1 MKLHRLHIEN
11 FKAITTRDLTF
22 PDTGVVVVQG
32 RNEVGKTSMIEAFD
46 ALISYKDSSRASQ
59 VKDAKPVD
67 RDVPIVVEAE
77 FTVSDERVVY
87 RKQWMKQP
95 ATTLRFVAG
104 PRAGRTLTG
113 GEAHDAATALWSTSD
128 TTLWKAMRIMQAT
141 QLDATGL
148 GGSKVLQRAL
158 EAQAGGTPME
168 DTASEG
174 LVIRVKTEAD
184 RYWIASRARPSA
196 EYRAATALAETAR
209 DAARAARSALDE
221 VAQTQTELAT
231 VLDDLAHLERAHAE
245 QRAECHTLGAK
256 LVAITQASEARAAA
270 ELALDRAERECR
282 NDETRHEQRTDLR
295 DQVAEA
301 AAEVERLETAI
312 AAAEREVA
320 PARTLAHEAELAYEQ
335 AQESW
340 DLAREADQVAA
351 DDRSHVLS
359 LGRLSDLRATL
370 QKLEDLRT
378 RISGLRKSAETALT
392 AEKLDELERVVHAA
406 ETAEIALG
414 VGSAHLQVASLEGTG
429 TLLVDGTPTAIS
441 DSWESAVV
449 VDTTLEIP
457 GRWRITVSPESATA
471 SRADSAR
478 DARRAATHLLSELG
492 VDDLSQARS
501 RRLEAESAARTLA
514 DVLADRQAILER
526 GDEASV
532 RDDYEHLATPP
543 AAYGAAG
550 GGATPRPA
558 PRGEAH
564 ARADEAHAR
573 LTEART
579 ALLEAS
585 AAVKATRQAFDE
597 RSTRLQQ
604 LIGELTNQ
612 RTTRDERREA
622 LQAARAKESDEA
634 LDLAL
639 ASARRAVAVA
649 ESATA
654 RALEHLRTLDAE
666 GVRAAHSFATETLEN
681 LQKRQDALRAKRSE
695 LNARLTVMGRDERQA
710 AYDQAETAHVTAE
723 RAFESTRRRAE
734 AALLLEQT
742 LTARQR
748 AIRAAYVAPFR
759 ARIEELGRATYGD
772 ADFRVTVDDDL
783 AVTERR
789 LEGTTLAFNQLSTG
803 AKEQLIILIRLATA
817 MLVDPTEGVP
827 VMLDDA
833 LGYSDRQRLRTISR
847 ALALAATTAQVI
859 LFTCHT
865 DRYAGLPG
873 AQLVEL

>member
-11 FKAITTRDLTF
+11 FKAITARDLTF
-22 PDTGVVVVQG
+22 PDTGVVVIQG

-46 ALISYKDSSRASQ
+46 ALISYKDSSKTSQ
-59 VKDAKPVD
+59 VRDAKPVD

-95 ATTLRFVAG
+95 ATTLRYVAG
-104 PRAGRTLTG
+104 SRAGRTLTG
-113 GEAHDAATALWSTSD
+113 GEAHDAATALWGTSD

-168 DTASEG
+168 DNTTEG
-174 LVIRVKTEAD
+174 LVVRVKTEAD

-196 EYRAATALAETAR
+196 EYRAATALADTAR
-209 DAARAARSALDE
+209 ERARASRAALDE
-221 VAQTQTELAT
+221 VAETQTELAT

-245 QRAECHTLGAK
+245 QRAECHALSEK
-256 LVAITQASEARAAA
+256 LVAITEASEAQAAA
-270 ELALDRAERECR
+270 ELALDRADRECR

-301 AAEVERLETAI
+301 AAEVEHLETAI
-312 AAAEREVA
+312 AVAEKEVA
-320 PARTLAHEAELAYEQ
+320 PARALAQEAEIAYEQ
-335 AQESW
+335 AQEAW

-351 DDRSHVLS
+351 DDRSHLLS
-359 LGRLSDLRATL
+359 LGRLTDLRATL

-378 RISGLRKSAETALT
+378 RISELRKSADTALT
-392 AEKLDELERVVHAA
+392 PAKLDELERSVHAA
-406 ETAEIALG
+406 ESAEIALG
-414 VGSAHLQVASLEGTG
+414 VGSAHLRVASLDGSG
-429 TLLVDGTPTAIS
+429 TLLVDGTRTDIS

-449 VDTTLEIP
+449 AETTVEIP
-457 GRWRITVSPESATA
+457 GMWRITVSPESDTA

-478 DARRAATHLLSELG
+478 DARRAATHLLNELG

-501 RRLEAESAARTLA
+501 RRLEAESAARALA
-514 DVLADRQAILER
+514 DVLADRETILER
-526 GDEASV
+526 GDEATV
-532 RDDYEHLATPP
+532 RDDFEHLSSTIASYAAAREGSTPLP
-543 AAYGAAG
+543 ASLA
-550 GGATPRPA
+550 
-558 PRGEAH
+558 EAD
-564 ARADEAHAR
+564 ARADEAHTR
-573 LTEART
+573 LTAART
-579 ALLEAS
+579 ALLETN
-585 AAVKATRQAFDE
+585 AAAKATRQAFDE
-597 RSTRLQQ
+597 RSKRLQQ
-604 LIGELTNQ
+604 LTGELTNQ
-612 RTTRDERREA
+612 RTTLDERGEA
-622 LQAARAKESDEA
+622 LEAARAKESDEA
-634 LDLAL
+634 LDQSL

-649 ESATA
+649 QTATG
-654 RALEHLRTLDAE
+654 RAQEHLRTLDAE
-666 GVRAAHSFATETLEN
+666 GVRAAYSFATDTLES

-723 RAFESTRRRAE
+723 RALESTRRRAE

-759 ARIEELGRATYGD
+759 AQIEELGRATYGD

-789 LEGTTLAFNQLSTG
+789 LDGTTLSFNQLSTG

-817 MLVDPTEGVP
+817 LLVDPTEGVP

-873 AQLVEL
+873 ARLVEL